1 MHRKAIV
8 STVMFSAILFNTHA
22 YSKDFQY
29 LSETDKTFAYIES
42 MQKAIDP
49 GCEIRAEWEIGR
61 ITQAAKELALKNC
74 GADESCSE
82 KLFESVLNKVVGI
95 TALPT
100 RCESYI
106 SYSILDD
113 LVKTVVG
120 SQGKNIDSQK
130 QFPPYGTFLSHS
142 FNASATGNPY
152 NDDYIILFNYT
163 LFTHINE
170 FVKAVLYYGEV
181 NNGARLPITA
191 EQLAVSLARNTAYVV
206 TKGKVERAGNLPFNY
221 LPLELINEAVRAIEL
236 FVVFHEYSH
245 VILGHTAGNA
255 MPLPYS
261 PNVKVL
267 NRAQKNE
274 LAADELGSRM
284 LREHL
289 SKSPTASGLDSN
301 SIHGD
306 VMFLTM
312 VEIFEEAMQIAGKKI
327 QETTHPAATV
337 RLSELTE
344 ESGDNPNKKQFGYS
358 FRENAL
364 SLWTLAKEH
373 YEPLVQ

>member
-1 MHRKAIV
+1 
-8 STVMFSAILFNTHA
+8 MFGAILLYTYA

-61 ITQAAKELALKNC
+61 ITQAAKELAQRNC

-82 KLFESVLNKVVGI
+82 NLFESVLNEVVGN

-106 SYSILDD
+106 SYSILDG
-113 LVKTVVG
+113 LVKTVVE
-120 SQGKNIDSQK
+120 SQGNNVDSQK
-130 QFPPYGTFLSHS
+130 PFPPYGTFLSHS

-170 FVKAVLYYGEV
+170 FVKAVLYYGEIK
-181 NNGARLPITA
+181 NGARLPITA

-206 TKGKVERAGNLPFNY
+206 SKGKVERAGNLPFNY
-221 LPLELINEAVRAIEL
+221 LPLELINETVRAIEL

-255 MPLPYS
+255 MPLPSS

-284 LREHL
+284 LKEHL
-289 SKSPTASGLDSN
+289 SKSPTASGLDSK

-344 ESGDNPNKKQFGYS
+344 ESGDKSNREQFGYS

-364 SLWTLAKEH
+364 SLWALAKVH
-373 YEPLVQ
+373 YKTLVH